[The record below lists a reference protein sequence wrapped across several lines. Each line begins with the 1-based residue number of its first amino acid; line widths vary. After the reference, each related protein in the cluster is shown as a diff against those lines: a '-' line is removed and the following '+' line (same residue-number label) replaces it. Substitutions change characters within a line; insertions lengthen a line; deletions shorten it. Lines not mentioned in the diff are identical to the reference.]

1 MKISRYIK
9 FPLSFGLLMVL
20 ACLLS
25 VSYFSF
31 NEILLWFVLGA
42 VCGIG
47 MQFYSDYR
55 TRKIKP
61 DAEEKDFVLPQQ
73 RESFLLC
80 SYEEAFDLCLE
91 SISHLR
97 KGKVKTADKEKGFIK
112 AKTGMNWN
120 SWGNIIE
127 FKLKQLT
134 ENLTEIEIFA
144 KPIPG
149 TTLIDNGEG
158 LKAIEILQ
166 RFFDRKNE
174 EINQQLVEAKFDIPI
189 NINVNRSQNV
199 KIENR

>member
-1 MKISRYIK
+1 MDNMKISRYIK

-25 VSYFSF
+25 VSHFSF
-31 NEILLWFVLGA
+31 NEILGWFVLGA

-61 DAEEKDFVLPQQ
+61 DAEEKDFVLPQK
-73 RESFLLC
+73 RETFLLC
-80 SYEEAFDLCLE
+80 SYDEAFDLCLE
-91 SISHLR
+91 SVSHLR
-97 KGKVKTADKEKGFIK
+97 KGKVKTAAKEKGFIK

-149 TTLIDNGEG
+149 TTLIDNGTG
-158 LKAIEILQ
+158 LEAIETIQ
-166 RFFDRKNE
+166 SVFNRKM
-174 EINQQLVEAKFDIPI
+174 
-189 NINVNRSQNV
+189 R
-199 KIENR
+199 R

>member
-31 NEILLWFVLGA
+31 NEILLWFVFGA
-42 VCGIG
+42 AVGIG

-55 TRKIKP
+55 TRKIKL
-61 DAEEKDFVLPQQ
+61 DAEEKDFLLPQK
-73 RESFLLC
+73 RETFLLC
-80 SYEEAFDLCLE
+80 GYDEAFDLCLE
-91 SISHLR
+91 SINHLR

-112 AKTGMNWN
+112 AKTGMSWN

-149 TTLIDNGEG
+149 TTLIDNGTG
-158 LKAIEILQ
+158 LEAIETIQ
-166 RFFDRKNE
+166 SVFNRKNE
-174 EINQQLVEAKFDIPI
+174 EINRRLVEAKFDVPI

-199 KIENR
+199 KIEK